1 MTDGMM
7 DGEMMGGGMM
17 GGVVVWF
24 VLLLLLMA
32 AATVALIMLS
42 IRLGRKDMT
51 KGAASSGAEEAR
63 SVLRTRF
70 AQGEIDDEEYQRRLG
85 ALDQP

>member
-1 MTDGMM
+1 
-7 DGEMMGGGMM
+7 MMGGGMM
-17 GGVVVWF
+17 GGVVIWF
-24 VLLLLLMA
+24 ILLLLLMA

-51 KGAASSGAEEAR
+51 KVAGSSSAAEEAQ

-70 AQGEIDDEEYQRRLG
+70 ARGEIDDEEYQRRL
-85 ALDQP
+85 ATLNQP